1 MSKLFIG
8 IGDSFTQGQ
17 GSVSEKTYAEYG
29 REVYNS
35 THRLPIDTLE
45 RENSW
50 VNVVCK
56 KHLSGYT
63 PINLGEKGRGNRAA
77 VKELYLNNLD
87 SESEKI
93 VVFALSGME
102 RFDFPQPGKNF
113 ESHHF
118 YAMFPNPW
126 DKNATHASLWKA
138 YSEHVYSEQFCVIET
153 MLNIMEAQTWCK
165 ANNAKLLVVSA
176 FDMRVTQKYFIEN
189 LPGSKKDLVNEIEW
203 ENFIEPRGYRTLMH
217 MLIDA
222 QEEDA
227 ELSFDLAHGGYF
239 DRYNKLERADRFL
252 TPCCHPSELGHQLI
266 ADVIYENLV
275 EMNYV

>member
-17 GSVSEKTYAEYG
+17 GSVSEEVYEEYG
-29 REVYNS
+29 KEVYNS
-35 THRLPIDTLE
+35 NHRLPIDSLE

-50 VNVVCK
+50 VNVICQK
-56 KHLSGYT
+56 YLSGYT
-63 PINLGEKGRGNRAA
+63 PMNLGEKGRGNRAS
-77 VKELYLNNLD
+77 VKELYLNDID

-102 RFDFPQPGKNF
+102 RFDFAQRDKNF
-113 ESHHF
+113 EQHHF

-126 DKNATHASLWKA
+126 DKNATHATLWKA
-138 YSEHVYSEQFCVIET
+138 YSEHVYSEQFCVVET
-153 MLNIMEAQTWCK
+153 MLHIMEAQTWCK

-189 LPGSKKDLVNEIEW
+189 LPGWKKELVNNIEW
-203 ENFIEPRGYRTLMH
+203 ENFIQPRGYRTLMH
-217 MLIDA
+217 MIIDA
-222 QEEDA
+222 QEEDPKLA
-227 ELSFDLAHGGYF
+227 LDLAHGGYF
-239 DRYNKLERADRFL
+239 DRYSKLEKADRFL

-266 ADVIYENLV
+266 ADTLYESLV
-275 EMNYV
+275 EMKYV